1 MVYYGILLYI
11 VWCRYSMVQ
20 YSMVKWYS
28 GIVPLYTI
36 VPLQYGANIVQY
48 LYSMVLLQYGTTIAW
63 CRYRIVPPY
72 TILQKGCILQPAL
85 YAALPWFSLTWYELY
100 RAIIYSM
107 ILQIVWYSIQIVQY
121 AVRFLA
127 CLVMVQFGII
137 RSYNMVQYRKDSI
150 VCSMQSGC
158 QPAQYAAFPW
168 QWRYLASPQGGD
180 WWSREVSQFL

>member
-1 MVYYGILLYI
+1 MVYYGILLQYGAVIVWYSGIVVQWHYILKCHYSMVPLQFSTTIVYSIVLLQYGATI
-11 VWCRYSMVQ
+11 VWCRYS
-20 YSMVKWYS
+20 
-28 GIVPLYTI
+28 
-36 VPLQYGANIVQY
+36 
-48 LYSMVLLQYGTTIAW
+48 
-63 CRYRIVPPY
+63 IVPPY
-72 TILQKGCILQPAL
+72 TILQKGCILQPAS
-85 YAALPWFSLTWYELY
+85 YAALPWLSLTWYELY

-127 CLVMVQFGII
+127 CLVLVQFGII